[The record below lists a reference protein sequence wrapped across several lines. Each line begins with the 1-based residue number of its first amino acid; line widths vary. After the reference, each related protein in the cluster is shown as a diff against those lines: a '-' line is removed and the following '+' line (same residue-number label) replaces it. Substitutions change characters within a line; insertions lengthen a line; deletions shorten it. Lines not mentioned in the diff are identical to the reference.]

1 MDSAKLRGSLMTT
14 MKKLSN
20 GTIGVKEA
28 REMTRAASTIN
39 QSLRFDIENKRENIK
54 LMKATKKKVL
64 LDNGP
69 KALKIS

>member
-1 MDSAKLRGSLMTT
+1 